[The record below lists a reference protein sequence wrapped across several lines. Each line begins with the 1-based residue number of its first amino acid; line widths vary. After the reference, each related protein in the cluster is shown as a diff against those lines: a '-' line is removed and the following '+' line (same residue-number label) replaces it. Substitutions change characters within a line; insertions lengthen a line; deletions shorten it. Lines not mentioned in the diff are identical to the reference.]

1 MRGDRFGEAQIVHV
15 QPGITARVQ
24 GRHVQDQ
31 PPLIQQ
37 ASLAD
42 ADRQMNTVLI
52 AAIEVDEGVRGAVGQ
67 ILDDEVI
74 DRVAEGLDTVLH
86 GPHRRLDRGH
96 DHHDGD
102 GIAPFSVFVEQTLG
116 RIALVQDL
124 AQFADHAARQIE
136 QQDRR
141 VARQRIQ

>member
-1 MRGDRFGEAQIVHV
+1 MSKIS
-15 QPGITARVQ
+15 
-24 GRHVQDQ
+24 
-31 PPLIQQ
+31 PLIQQ

-52 AAIEVDEGVRGAVGQ
+52 AAIEVDEGVRGAVDRF
-67 ILDDEVI
+67 LTTRVI
-74 DRVAEGLDTVLH
+74 DRVAEGLDTVLD

-96 DHHDGD
+96 HHHDGD
-102 GIAPFSVFVEQTLG
+102 GMPRSRYSPNRPMG

-141 VARQRIQ
+141 AARQGIQ